1 MNRENDLVV
10 LLSMMVV
17 LTLLATCGTPE
28 PTATTV
34 LTEESA
40 AVPPETSTAELLS
53 EMGYEPLITEP
64 SAVAGTQNAATAVA
78 ESGDTTWD
86 MVVLGD
92 SLVADDYSTLPEAY
106 AALIEEDLGV
116 KVEIQNL
123 AVGGESTRSLLT
135 NVQKYP
141 WYREPIQEAE
151 IVLISVGGGDLPRME
166 KRFFVDK
173 DCGGTDNQDCLRQ
186 QLEESHAEWDTLL
199 DEIASLADPGE
210 TLIRPIIPGILEFYA
225 RVYKDQPEDVEVYNS
240 YVVAMYEYMAES
252 CAERG
257 IPVLDLYALYD
268 GPDADPSLPDIA
280 DRGDGV
286 HVSDQGDA
294 VIAQLLSEMGY
305 EPLIIGPAAVPGA
318 KNAATAI
325 AASGDTTW
333 TYVALGDS
341 ITWGM
346 IPLYA
351 EMLEEDLGVTVVI
364 QDRTVGGEHSSRLL
378 QRLSTSN
385 WLRKE
390 LREADVITI
399 EIPWNVFEDPCLAF
413 LNGSPGA
420 CGGSDNQDCLREALE
435 TYMEDTDAI
444 IAEIVSLRSPSEALI
459 RIQDTYQFNVRQSK
473 AKGAFETLNRYWRE
487 ANAHVIEVAETY
499 HIPVARVY
507 DAFMGEDGSEDP
519 QDRGLIHDGFH
530 TSPEGAA
537 LMAELFRE
545 LGYEFVG
552 P

>member
-459 RIQDTYQFNVRQSK
+459 RIQDTYQFHVGESK

-499 HIPVARVY
+499 HIPV
-507 DAFMGEDGSEDP
+507 
-519 QDRGLIHDGFH
+519 
-530 TSPEGAA
+530 
-537 LMAELFRE
+537 
-545 LGYEFVG
+545 
-552 P
+552 